1 MAIPHEAEVDE
12 EHDDGEDSEDE
23 CHNLHQG
30 LGISSE
36 RVTCGTHLSPTIL
49 TLTLTLTL
57 TLNSNPDINPNPS
70 ALNPNPNPNPK
81 PTLTGTCLYVPG
93 ASDGE
98 EPQRHGEERDNR
110 VPVCQV
116 WVKNAMIAY
125 LMIHGH
131 VRSWPESQECNRG
144 TAQSGSHKEMQ

>member
-1 MAIPHEAEVDE
+1 M
-12 EHDDGEDSEDE
+12 
-23 CHNLHQG
+23 G
-30 LGISSE
+30 LTEKG
-36 RVTCGTHLSPTIL
+36 
-49 TLTLTLTL
+49 
-57 TLNSNPDINPNPS
+57 PDAMNGLYRPVSRTAAHSVPQ
-70 ALNPNPNPNPK
+70 
-81 PTLTGTCLYVPG
+81 LYVPG